1 MLNLL
6 VAEQIDNKYIMLFEV
21 INLFVENKYI
31 ELKVKRSKDINKE
44 IVVFAN
50 FKKRNIQ
57 LF

>member
-31 ELKVKRSKDINKE
+31 ELKVKLSKDINKE